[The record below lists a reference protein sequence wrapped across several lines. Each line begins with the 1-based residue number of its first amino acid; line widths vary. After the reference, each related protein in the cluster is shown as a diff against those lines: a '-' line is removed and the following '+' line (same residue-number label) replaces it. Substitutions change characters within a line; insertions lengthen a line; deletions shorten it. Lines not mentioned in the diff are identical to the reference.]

1 MKYTDVLYGEFEID
15 DVLESLFKSDAMQRL
30 AGVHQAGAAYLVQ
43 KNWTVNRLEHS
54 VGVMLLVKKF
64 GAKLDE
70 QIAALLHDISH
81 TSFSHVVDYLMQ
93 DKEEGYHDSIF
104 LETLEKNGIT
114 AMVDVESLGLDDL
127 TRYTLLEQPSPL
139 LCADRIDYFLRD
151 MLVYGHVS
159 RCEVDAFLEALCVID
174 GRFAI
179 TSEEMA
185 LWYIRNYERYVSFV
199 LLEPKNVYSAWK
211 MSEILRYAMQKHYIE
226 LDLLKQSTDN
236 NIIAHLQGIHDTHL
250 QRELATLHPDIA
262 VEINNQTYDFYM
274 TGKTRVVDPLVLT
287 ERGVV
292 PISTINKEAQES
304 IQFLEKQFEIGSFIR
319 QIHV

>member
-1 MKYTDVLYGEFEID
+1 
-15 DVLESLFKSDAMQRL
+15 
-30 AGVHQAGAAYLVQ
+30 
-43 KNWTVNRLEHS
+43 
-54 VGVMLLVKKF
+54 
-64 GAKLDE
+64 
-70 QIAALLHDISH
+70 
-81 TSFSHVVDYLMQ
+81 
-93 DKEEGYHDSIF
+93 
-104 LETLEKNGIT
+104 
-114 AMVDVESLGLDDL
+114 MVDVESLGLDDL

-174 GRFAI
+174 GRFVI
-179 TSEEMA
+179 TSEEMV
-185 LWYIRNYERYVSFV
+185 LWYVRNYERYVSFV

-211 MSEILRYAMQKHYIE
+211 MSEILRYAMRKHYIE
-226 LDLLKQSTDN
+226 IDLLKQSTDN
-236 NIIAHLQGIHDTHL
+236 SIIAHLQGIHDTHL
-250 QRELATLHPDIA
+250 QRELATLHPGIA